1 MNKASYVKVLLA
13 VVAAGSLSG
22 CLATPFFRNIADIFR
37 VNGADDTAYVR
48 NSHIDITPVN
58 IPKSGDHISI
68 HDPETGSEYTV
79 TIGQVYTAASG
90 KLCGRYTVAKKDG
103 TSKSGLVCFDKQD
116 NQDEWVKAPLQIPLN
131 N

>member
-1 MNKASYVKVLLA
+1 MIKASYIKVLL
-13 VVAAGSLSG
+13 VIVAAGSLSG
-22 CLATPFFRNIADIFR
+22 CLAMPFFRNITDIFR
-37 VNGADDTAYVR
+37 TNNSGDAAYSR
-48 NSHIDITPVN
+48 DSHVDIVPLR

-68 HDPETGSEYTV
+68 HDPKTDSKYTV

-90 KLCGRYTVAKKDG
+90 KLCGRYTVDKKNG
-103 TSKSGLVCFDKQD
+103 ASKSGLVCFDKYD